1 MHCWVKLPVEIQT
14 RGDDGTLVVLS
25 ICSPSLITG
34 ADGAERMRREGL
46 RPKTGVYR
54 FGWVGSK
61 GHIHVLYVCAHPC
74 TWSPVEWKSE
84 PESWG
89 ELVCQVRFWPV
100 VSTAASPFFAS
111 WFSFLC
117 WWFPLFINA
126 SEETCK
132 TMQSLEV
139 PLAVIN

>member
-14 RGDDGTLVVLS
+14 RGDGTLVVLS

-61 GHIHVLYVCAHPC
+61 GHTHVLYVCAHPC
-74 TWSPVEWKSE
+74 T
-84 PESWG
+84 
-89 ELVCQVRFWPV
+89 
-100 VSTAASPFFAS
+100 
-111 WFSFLC
+111 
-117 WWFPLFINA
+117 
-126 SEETCK
+126 
-132 TMQSLEV
+132 
-139 PLAVIN
+139 